1 MSSSFFLL
9 LSARVAVATY
19 FFSNGPF
26 QLMRDAVSLA
36 RDGGIVRAGE
46 GLDMA
51 TPLLQSGAGA
61 AHSYCRLL
69 AKVRTEYEHAY
80 RTHVPVCGAFFAL
93 AGRDGWVQIRSMEQ
107 GGAYGAITVS
117 SRNAGEIFG
126 LLRRPPGSYQLR
138 REQQFVSG
146 SHFVRVDDPTTS
158 HFGQLYLEV
167 DHPSRSGMYFGNPA
181 TEHLNLSALLALENR
196 VAMLTRRAF
205 ALAVTSGQSATA

>member
-1 MSSSFFLL
+1 MSSSFSLL

-36 RDGGIVRAGE
+36 RDGGVVRAGE

-51 TPLLQSGAGA
+51 TPLLQSSAGVV
-61 AHSYCRLL
+61 HPYRTLL
-69 AKVRTEYEHAY
+69 ATVRTEYEHAY

-93 AGRDGWVQIRSMEQ
+93 AGRGGWVQIRSMER
-107 GGAYGAITVS
+107 GGAHGSITVS
-117 SRNAGEIFG
+117 SRNAREIFG

-146 SHFVRVDDPTTS
+146 SHFVRVDDPTAS

-167 DHPSRSGMYFGNPA
+167 GHPSRSGMYFGNPA
-181 TEHLNLSALLALENR
+181 TEHLNLSALLALESR
-196 VAMLTRRAF
+196 VAVLTRRV
-205 ALAVTSGQSATA
+205 LAPAVPGGLSARA